1 MKIFKLLAVAFVAM
15 LSFSSCDQHECEDFD
30 YDHSADLVGTWTCLQ
45 ENFAEALV
53 IKADGSVTSTGV
65 AFGEYWENVEGK
77 IEIKNGKATM
87 TFEDHDNYE
96 GHFDIIPGVAFS
108 IYNDKE
114 RRFTYNYCAN
124 DLSDEIVGM
133 WVCNDAPAGADN
145 DMAIIS
151 YANDGSTT
159 FTGILPNKD
168 GYMLNVNTTYN
179 VVGDL
184 MFKKNAV
191 QGTSDSHKYIST
203 RLTYAPN
210 GTGAGDIM
218 VYKHYNGTVET
229 SSSYLRVKSNLE
241 LAGNK
246 YDYSSTYVS
255 NVDGLDQEIDF
266 MGFKFNFA
274 EMDGVRLDKMLKTL
288 LFSVEFPDSEH
299 IKYSCMI
306 KSDSVASVIAPIVVE
321 GNKMTILLS
330 SVYSGY
336 RDIDL
341 YAFQDADNCQLHIYM
356 PTYSFE
362 NFFGNM
368 QVLMM
373 TQMGQLDANDENAV
387 KAVYDNIANAVRSV
401 NVSFVMEK
409 PSNTKAL

>member
-15 LSFSSCDQHECEDFD
+15 LSFSSCDQHECEDFG

-53 IKADGSVTSTGV
+53 ISADGKVVSTGV
-65 AFGEYWENVEGK
+65 AFGEYWENVEGE

-87 TFEDHDNYE
+87 TFEDGDDFE
-96 GHFDIIPGVAFS
+96 GHFDIIPGMAFS
-108 IYNDKE
+108 IYNDE
-114 RRFTYNYCAN
+114 GRRFTYNYCKE
-124 DLSDEIVGM
+124 DLSEEVVGM
-133 WVCNDAPAGADN
+133 WVL
-145 DMAIIS
+145 
-151 YANDGSTT
+151 NDGVAGMTIQT
-159 FTGILPNKD
+159 YQEDGKAIFTGFSPNAED
-168 GYMLNVNTTYN
+168 FMINNESTYS

-184 MFKKNAV
+184 MFQKTGDIYFV
-191 QGTSDSHKYIST
+191 T
-203 RLTYAPN
+203 RLKYSPN
-210 GTGAGDIM
+210 GTTLGDILSTTATIK
-218 VYKHYNGTVET
+218 VNGEYVT
-229 SSSYLRVKSNLE
+229 STYSFLRIKQSLE
-241 LAGNK
+241 LEGNK

-274 EMDGVRLDKMLKTL
+274 EMDGVRLDKMLKAL

-306 KSDSVASVIAPIVVE
+306 KSDSIASVIAPIVVE

-341 YAFQDADNCQLHIYM
+341 YAFQDTDNCQLHIYM

-373 TQMGQLDANDENAV
+373 TQMGKLDANDENAV
-387 KAVYDNIANAVRSV
+387 KAVYDNIANAVRTI

>member
-1 MKIFKLLAVAFVAM
+1 
-15 LSFSSCDQHECEDFD
+15 
-30 YDHSADLVGTWTCLQ
+30 
-45 ENFAEALV
+45 
-53 IKADGSVTSTGV
+53 
-65 AFGEYWENVEGK
+65 
-77 IEIKNGKATM
+77 
-87 TFEDHDNYE
+87 
-96 GHFDIIPGVAFS
+96 
-108 IYNDKE
+108 
-114 RRFTYNYCAN
+114 
-124 DLSDEIVGM
+124 M

-191 QGTSDSHKYIST
+191 QGTSDSPKYIST

-246 YDYSSTYVS
+246 YDYIKTFVS
-255 NVDGLDQEIDF
+255 NVKGVDKDVDV
-266 MGFKFNFA
+266 MGYTFNFA
-274 EMDGVRLDKMLKTL
+274 KMDGVVLDKMLKTV
-288 LFSVEFPDSEH
+288 LFAVEFPDANT
-299 IKYSCMI
+299 IRYSCKYNKFSMEM
-306 KSDSVASVIAPIVVE
+306 DAPIVVD
-321 GNKMTILLS
+321 GNKMTVKMS
-330 SVYSGY
+330 Q
-336 RDIDL
+336 RDAAYKDVDL
-341 YAFQDADNCQLHIYM
+341 YTFQDQDNSQMHMYM
-356 PTYSFE
+356 HSTAFV

-368 QVLMM
+368 QITMM
-373 TQMGQLDANDENAV
+373 KQMGQLDLNDAAAV
-387 KAVYDNIANAVRSV
+387 KAVFDSIDEAVETI
-401 NVSFVMEK
+401 NVSFVM
-409 PSNTKAL
+409 KARK